1 MKSLKGSLVILIL
14 AASSLLCL
22 TQCKDSPSSPATQGS
37 AEIEALRSV
46 LKSQSWIT
54 GGKVDPLRAWG
65 FEFTDDSVKYWYRL
79 GGDIGIHRMPYRIV
93 YHPEQAF
100 KLSIEG
106 LTEPE
111 IFASDNTVQHYTK
124 DSVYFETW
132 YLYKQ

>member
-1 MKSLKGSLVILIL
+1 MDRWQRGGSN
-14 AASSLLCL
+14 
-22 TQCKDSPSSPATQGS
+22 
-37 AEIEALRSV
+37 EIEALRTV
-46 LKSQSWIT
+46 LKSHSWIV
-54 GGKVDPLRAWG
+54 GGKVDPLRACA
-65 FEFTDDSVKYWYRL
+65 FEFTNNSVKYWYRL

-93 YHPEQAF
+93 YHPEQTF

-111 IFASDNTVQHYTK
+111 IFASDNTVQYYNQ